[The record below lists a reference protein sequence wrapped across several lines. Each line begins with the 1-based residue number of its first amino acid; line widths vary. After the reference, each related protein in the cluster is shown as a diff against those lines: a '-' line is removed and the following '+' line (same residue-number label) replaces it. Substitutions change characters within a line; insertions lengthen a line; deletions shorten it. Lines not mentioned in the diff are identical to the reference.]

1 MQRERC
7 SAMNRNIE
15 RRYVARRLCDLVGEH
30 MALGG
35 GISKDELLDELGVHI
50 VLGRGFAN
58 PVDVCCLAEL
68 IDRPTCSNVDDSRYF
83 SKFEP
88 WFECS
93 FCHCRTKLGHI
104 SMPLRYCPFCG
115 AEVIAND

>member
-1 MQRERC
+1 
-7 SAMNRNIE
+7 MNRNIE
-15 RRYVARRLCDLVGEH
+15 RRYVAKTLRGLVGEH
-30 MALGG
+30 IDRGDL
-35 GISKDELLDELGVHI
+35 ISKDELLGVLGVHI
-50 VLGRGFAN
+50 VSDGGFAN

-93 FCHCRTKLGHI
+93 SCHCRTKLGHI